1 MVAPNGIIE
10 GVRGGSAPLG
20 RRFVSLVAPNVPVSM
35 VHSRSAFLAAA
46 ALAAAALALPAT
58 APAAVRVDGRGA
70 TVTTPLG
77 RLVADRAGVRLRVLD
92 RRGRTVLSTVAGD
105 REAGGTRY
113 APLVL
118 ATGDETDLRWPVLP
132 GQADVNPSTPIAP
145 GRFAAVRVL
154 SMRRVGAGAEI
165 LYATDDPAGRRLV
178 LRLAPDRGGALGL
191 TARATGAAGVTSV
204 AAAFATRGSE
214 AFHGFGGRREST
226 DLRGRSLPGWVLDY
240 RFPDVS
246 PSYYYV
252 QPAFLSSAGYAALLD
267 RTEMARWR
275 MASDR
280 RDAWRVSVKA
290 NTLRLVVAPGHGV
303 AALRTLTGLTGRERP
318 APAWSL
324 GPTLSRTV
332 QTASETPT
340 SYARKVRADLARIE
354 RERLPLSGY
363 AFEGWG
369 VLRPAFV
376 RDVVRRLKR
385 RGIHAILYARSFVA
399 TDRATTEPPGVYN
412 DAIRRGLVATRA
424 DGTPYLF
431 DSPFIGAKAAV
442 LDFTKPA
449 TRAWWNRRIA
459 ALLDTGAEGFM
470 NDFGEQVLPEMRFA
484 NGETG
489 ATMHNRYPALQH
501 RVTREAVAA
510 WERRHPGRHVWFFV
524 RGGWGG
530 RDGSARWEGATFP
543 GDETNDWDRETG
555 LPSLVPDML
564 NRGIGG
570 AYGFT
575 LDIGGYSDYAFV
587 GKDWRQTTPEL
598 FLRFAE
604 LSAFTTHFR
613 VHNSALGGVKM
624 PWSYDRATLRRWT
637 ALARLH
643 RRLEPELLRLWRR
656 AARDATPITR
666 PVWLVDPAAPRAR
679 WDDEFLVGAN
689 LVAAPVL
696 SPGARSRPVWLPR
709 GCWRLR
715 DAGPGVRGGRTLRV
729 VAPVGSPAYFTR
741 CGTRPLTG

>member
-1 MVAPNGIIE
+1 MPPTRPAV
-10 GVRGGSAPLG
+10 
-20 RRFVSLVAPNVPVSM
+20 
-35 VHSRSAFLAAA
+35 LAAV
-46 ALAAAALALPAT
+46 LAVATALALPAA
-58 APAAVRVDGRGA
+58 APAAVRVDARGA
-70 TVTTPLG
+70 AVTTALG
-77 RLVADRAGVRLRVLD
+77 GIAADRGGVHLRVLD
-92 RRGRTVLSTVAGD
+92 RRGRTVLSTVGGD

-113 APLVL
+113 APLVI
-118 ATGDETDLRWPVLP
+118 ATGDEDDLRWPVLP
-132 GQADVNPSTPIAP
+132 GQPDENPAAP
-145 GRFAAVRVL
+145 AAPHRFAAVRVV
-154 SMRRVGAGAEI
+154 SMRRAGAGAEI
-165 LYATDDPAGRRLV
+165 VYATDDPAGRRIV
-178 LRLAPDRGGALGL
+178 VRLAPDRGGALAL
-191 TARATGAAGVTSV
+191 TARASGARGVTSV
-204 AAAFATRGSE
+204 GAAFSAGARE

-246 PSYYYV
+246 PSYYDV

-280 RDAWRVSVKA
+280 PDAWRVSVKA
-290 NTLRLVVAPGHGV
+290 GTLRLVVAPGRGV
-303 AALRTLTGLTGRERP
+303 AALRALTDLTGRQRP

-332 QTASETPT
+332 QTANETAAT
-340 SYARKVRADLARIE
+340 YARKVRADLARIE
-354 RERLPLSGY
+354 REHLPLSGY

-369 VLRPAFV
+369 IQKPAFV
-376 RDVVRRLKR
+376 REIVRRLRR
-385 RGIHAILYARSFVA
+385 RGIHAVLYARSFVA
-399 TDRATTEPPGVYN
+399 TDRAATEPPGVYD
-412 DAIRRGLVATRA
+412 DAIRRRLVATRA
-424 DGTPYLF
+424 DGSPYLF
-431 DSPFIGAKAAV
+431 DSPFIGAQAAV

-449 TRAWWNRRIA
+449 TREWWRGRIS

-470 NDFGEQVLPEMRFA
+470 NDFGEQVLPGMRFA
-484 NGETG
+484 DGETG
-489 ATMHNRYPALQH
+489 RTMHNRYPALQH

-510 WERRHPGRHVWFFV
+510 WERRHPGRRVYFFG
-524 RGGWGG
+524 RAGWGG

-543 GDETNDWDRETG
+543 GDETNDWDRGTG
-555 LPSLVPDML
+555 LPSLVPDLL
-564 NRGIGG
+564 NRAIGG
-570 AYGFT
+570 AYGFS
-575 LDIGGYSDYAFV
+575 LDIGGYADFRFV
-587 GKDWRQTTPEL
+587 GSDWRQTTPEL

-624 PWSYDRATLRRWT
+624 PWSFDRATLRRWT

-656 AARDATPITR
+656 ATRDATPITR

-696 SPGARSRPVWLPR
+696 SPGARSRLVWLPR

-715 DAGPGVRGGRTLRV
+715 GAGPGLRGGRTLRV
-729 VAPVGSPAYFTR
+729 VAPVGSPAYLTR